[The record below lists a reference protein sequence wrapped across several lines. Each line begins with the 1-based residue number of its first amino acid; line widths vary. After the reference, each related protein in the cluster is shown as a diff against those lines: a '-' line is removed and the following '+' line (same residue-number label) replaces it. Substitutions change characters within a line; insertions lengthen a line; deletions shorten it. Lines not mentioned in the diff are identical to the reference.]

1 MTATLI
7 GVLVV
12 GPYATFVEYPK
23 VLSSVRPDG
32 NPVNAP
38 LPGAAARIFGGE
50 DQAHSV
56 ASLPWAVPAA
66 VVLGWS
72 LVLLTTWAVRKDE
85 GGLGLWAAA
94 SFLASPVAWHNY
106 LVVLAPGIFVLVGR
120 GHTYTAML
128 LLTLV
133 LIPPPVDRDVV
144 GSTKRQRPPGG
155 VGPKPLHLHPGGSL
169 ARVPLRSRSF
179 LAIAAAPHHA
189 LCMTF
194 YIARE
199 ISPPPG
205 SRRTATMGTAR
216 DERLCPPSAPRPSL
230 LWYWTVRSRVAPVP
244 DDGAPGRSWSGLGG
258 WPRLA
263 RRGRRG

>member
-1 MTATLI
+1 MTAAPI
-7 GVLVV
+7 GALVV
-12 GPYATFVEYPK
+12 GPYATSVEYPK
-23 VLSSVRPDG
+23 VPSRVRPDG
-32 NPVNAP
+32 NPVNAS

-133 LIPPPVDRDVV
+133 LIPPQWIEMWWEAPNVSD
-144 GSTKRQRPPGG
+144 
-155 VGPKPLHLHPGGSL
+155 LLAALALSL
-169 ARVPLRSRSF
+169 YTFILVAHWLAF
-179 LAIAAAPHHA
+179 LFAAAR
-189 LCMTF
+189 F
-194 YIARE
+194 
-199 ISPPPG
+199 
-205 SRRTATMGTAR
+205 SR
-216 DERLCPPSAPRPSL
+216 
-230 LWYWTVRSRVAPVP
+230 
-244 DDGAPGRSWSGLGG
+244 
-258 WPRLA
+258 
-263 RRGRRG
+263 